1 MPGIREVMPFSS
13 LVRGVTRHAAKSVD
27 DLRRQAPGA
36 KMIGQFAV
44 RSGVA
49 ALRRRLPKL

>member
-1 MPGIREVMPFSS
+1 MPGVREVMPFSS
-13 LVRGVTRHAAKSVD
+13 LVRALARHAEKSVD
-27 DLRRQAPGA
+27 DVRRQAPGA